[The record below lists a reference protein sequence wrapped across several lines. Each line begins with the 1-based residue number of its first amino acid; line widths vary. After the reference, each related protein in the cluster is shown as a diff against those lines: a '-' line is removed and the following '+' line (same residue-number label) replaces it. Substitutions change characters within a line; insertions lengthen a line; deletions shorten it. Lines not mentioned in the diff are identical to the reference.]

1 MLKSLLK
8 SNAGDLAKLQD
19 WIPAF
24 AGMAFLVL
32 AFLFLPAKSQ
42 AAELKF
48 RDKTW
53 TADVKTA
60 ELVDAKPIRSEF
72 DLKSSVISV
81 MTGKTDTQKQR
92 LLAPETAAVVSQVAA
107 DVDQPAQ
114 SAKLAIDN
122 EWAKDFNPGQDGQA
136 VDTHKLRNLL
146 LEQDTDKIDVPVLI
160 SYPQNTLEST
170 NNRGIKELVAIGESD
185 FSGSTKA
192 RIHNVEVGASRFNGL
207 IIKQGEEFSFNKYLG
222 EVDGEHGF
230 LPELVIKRTGVVP
243 EFGGGLCQVSSTA
256 FRGAMNAGLN
266 ITARRNHSFAVHYY
280 APQGTDATI
289 YPGVQDMKFVNDTPA
304 DLLVRTRID
313 IPNKKL
319 YFDYYGTKDDRVVE
333 LDGPYQYDKKA
344 NGAMKATWTKRVTL
358 NGQTTEQVFNSTY
371 QPPELFETTTQA
383 ATPNPQAEAT
393 PANTTTAPTETTPT
407 TPDEPVSNPAT
418 VPTT

>member
-1 MLKSLLK
+1 MSPLFLL
-8 SNAGDLAKLQD
+8 
-19 WIPAF
+19 
-24 AGMAFLVL
+24 
-32 AFLFLPAKSQ
+32 LPAKSH
-42 AAELKF
+42 AAEIKF

-53 TADVKTA
+53 TVDAQTA
-60 ELVDAKPIRSEF
+60 ELVDARPIRSEF
-72 DLKSSVISV
+72 DLKSSVISI
-81 MTGKTDTQKQR
+81 MTGKTDTQKQQ
-92 LLAPETAAVVSQVAA
+92 LLAPQTAGMITQIASEI
-107 DVDQPAQ
+107 DQPAE
-114 SAKLAIDN
+114 SAKLVIEND
-122 EWAKDFNPGQDGQA
+122 WAKEFNPGQDGQA
-136 VDTHKLRNLL
+136 VDTHKLRNQLL
-146 LEQDTDKIDVPVLI
+146 APTGDEINVPVLI
-160 SYPQNTLEST
+160 SYPQNTLAST

-185 FSGSTKA
+185 FSGSTAA

-222 EVDGEHGF
+222 EVDGQHGF

-289 YPGVQDMKFVNDTPA
+289 YPGVQDLKFINDTPA

-319 YFDYYGTKDDRVVE
+319 YFDYYGTKDDRIVE

-358 NGQTTEQVFNSTY
+358 NGHTTEQVFNSTY
-371 QPPELFETTTQA
+371 QPPALFETTTQA
-383 ATPNPQAEAT
+383 ATPNPQAATT
-393 PANTTTAPTETTPT
+393 PANTTTAPTQPTPT
-407 TPDEPVSNPAT
+407 TPDEPVANPAV